1 MFRIALFVCPQT
13 LCSSLGLAMDS
24 FHLAN
29 RLAGERRFEVLRVSA
44 DGAPVALPFGRV
56 EVDGGLD
63 LAARCDLLLVPATGA
78 DVDVTFAANQPL
90 LTWLRRAPAHV
101 QLGSLC
107 SSAFL
112 LAEAGVLDD
121 LRATTHW
128 ALEAAFRE
136 RYPQVRL
143 DIDALCTDDNGR
155 LCSGG
160 AQAGL
165 DLCLYLI
172 ERHAGAALARR
183 AAATLVFEHG
193 RGRQRRFTPLL
204 PEPLPAGS
212 PLEPLLAWLE
222 DNYAQPF
229 DLATLAQ
236 RVHCSTRTLLRRFRE
251 QVGMSPNDYV
261 QRLRIASAQEALGD
275 PGRSLERIASDVGY
289 ADRASFA
296 RLFKQVCGETPGA
309 FRQRLMGRQA

>member
-29 RLAGERRFEVLRVSA
+29 RLADQPLFEVLRVSA
-44 DGAPVALPFGRV
+44 DGAPVKLSFGQVAV
-56 EVDGGLD
+56 EGGLD
-63 LAARCDLLLVPATGA
+63 LAGQCDLLLIPATGA
-78 DVDVTFAANQPL
+78 DIVATCAANLPL
-90 LTWLRRAPAHV
+90 LAWLRSAPASV

-112 LAEAGVLDD
+112 LAEAGVLDGR
-121 LRATTHW
+121 RATTHW
-128 ALEAAFRE
+128 ALEKAFRE

-143 DIDALCTDDNGR
+143 DIDALCTEDAGR

-172 ERHAGAALARR
+172 ERHAGNALARR

-275 PGRSLERIASDVGY
+275 PSRSLERIASDVGY

-309 FRQRLMGRQA
+309 FRQRVLGRQA

>member
-13 LCSSLGLAMDS
+13 LCSSLGLAMDA

-29 RLAGERRFEVLRVSA
+29 RLAGRRLFDVLRVSA
-44 DGAPVALPFGRV
+44 DGMPVILSFGRV
-56 EVDGGLD
+56 EVEGGLD
-63 LAARCDLLLVPATGA
+63 LASGCNLLLIPATGA
-78 DVDVTFAANQPL
+78 DVAATCRANQPL
-90 LTWLRRAPAHV
+90 LAWLRAAPTGV
-101 QLGSLC
+101 ELGSLC

-112 LAEAGVLDD
+112 LAEAGVLDGR
-121 LRATTHW
+121 RATTHW
-128 ALEAAFRE
+128 ALESAFRE
-136 RYPQVRL
+136 RYPQVNL
-143 DIDALCTDDNGR
+143 DIDALCTEDSGR

-204 PEPLPAGS
+204 PEPVPEGS
-212 PLEPLLAWLE
+212 ALAPLLEWLE
-222 DNYAQPF
+222 DNYAEPF
-229 DLATLAQ
+229 DLAALAQ

-251 QVGMSPNDYV
+251 QLGMTPNDYV

-275 PGRSLERIASDVGY
+275 PGRSLERIASDIGY

-296 RLFKQVCGETPGA
+296 RLFKQLCGETPGA
-309 FRQRLMGRQA
+309 FRQRLMGR

>member
-13 LCSSLGLAMDS
+13 LCSSLGLAMDA
-24 FHLAN
+24 FYLAN
-29 RLAGERRFEVLRVSA
+29 RLAGQRLFEVSRVSA
-44 DGAPVALPFGRV
+44 SGAPVDLTFGRIEV
-56 EVDGGLD
+56 EGGLER
-63 LAARCDLLLVPATGA
+63 AARCDLLLIPATGP
-78 DVDVTFAANQPL
+78 DVAATFTANQPL
-90 LTWLRRAPAHV
+90 LAWLRQSPPGV

-112 LAEAGVLDD
+112 LAEAGTLDGR
-121 LRATTHW
+121 RATTHW
-128 ALEAAFRE
+128 ALEATFRE
-136 RYPQVRL
+136 RYPQVKL
-143 DIDALCTDDNGR
+143 DIDALCTDDGGR

-172 ERHAGAALARR
+172 ERQAGAALARR

-204 PEPLPAGS
+204 PDPLPEGS
-212 PLEPLLAWLE
+212 ALAPLLEWLDE
-222 DNYAQPF
+222 NYAQPF
-229 DLATLAQ
+229 DLAALAQ

-251 QVGMSPNDYV
+251 QLGMTPNDYV
-261 QRLRIASAQEALGD
+261 QRLRIASAQQALGD
-275 PGRSLERIASDVGY
+275 PTRSLERIASDIGY

-296 RLFKQVCGETPGA
+296 RLFKQLCGETPGA
-309 FRQRLMGRQA
+309 FRQRLLGR

>member
-13 LCSSLGLAMDS
+13 LCSSLGLAMDA

-29 RLAGERRFEVLRVSA
+29 RLAGRRLFEVLRVSA
-44 DGAPVALPFGRV
+44 DGMPVALSFGHIEV
-56 EVDGGLD
+56 EGGLD
-63 LAARCDLLLVPATGA
+63 LASDCSLLLIPATGP
-78 DVDVTFAANQPL
+78 DVAATCRANQPL
-90 LTWLRRAPAHV
+90 LAWLRAAPTGV
-101 QLGSLC
+101 ELGSLC

-112 LAEAGVLDD
+112 LAEAGVLDGR
-121 LRATTHW
+121 RATTHW

-136 RYPQVRL
+136 RYPQVNL
-143 DIDALCTDDNGR
+143 DIDALCTEDGGR

-204 PEPLPAGS
+204 PEPVPEGS
-212 PLEPLLAWLE
+212 ALAPLLEWLE
-222 DNYAQPF
+222 DNYAEPF
-229 DLATLAQ
+229 DLAALAQ
-236 RVHCSTRTLLRRFRE
+236 RAHCSTRTLLRRFRE
-251 QVGMSPNDYV
+251 QLGMTPNDYV

-275 PGRSLERIASDVGY
+275 PGRSLERIASDIGY

-296 RLFKQVCGETPGA
+296 RLFKQLCGETPGA
-309 FRQRLMGRQA
+309 FRQRLLGRSA

>member
-13 LCSSLGLAMDS
+13 LCSSLGLAMDA

-29 RLAGERRFEVLRVSA
+29 RLAGRRLFEVQRVSA
-44 DGAPVALPFGRV
+44 DGAPVDLPFGRIEV
-56 EVDGGLD
+56 EGSLER
-63 LAARCDLLLVPATGA
+63 AAHSDLLLIPATGP
-78 DVDVTFAANQPL
+78 DVATIFAANQPL
-90 LTWLRRAPAHV
+90 LVWLRRSPPRV
-101 QLGSLC
+101 QLASLC

-112 LAEAGVLDD
+112 LAEAGVLDGR
-121 LRATTHW
+121 RATTHW
-128 ALEAAFRE
+128 ALEEAFRA
-136 RYPQVRL
+136 RYPQVQL
-143 DIDALCTDDNGR
+143 DIDALCTDDDGR

-172 ERHAGAALARR
+172 ERQAGAALARR

-204 PEPLPAGS
+204 PEPLPEGS
-212 PLEPLLAWLE
+212 PLAPLLEWLD

-229 DLATLAQ
+229 DLAALAQ

-251 QVGMSPNDYV
+251 QLGMSPNDYV
-261 QRLRIASAQEALGD
+261 QRLRITSAQEALGD
-275 PGRSLERIASDVGY
+275 PARSLERIASDIGY

-296 RLFKQVCGETPGA
+296 RLFKQLCGETPGA
-309 FRQRLMGRQA
+309 FRQRLLGRQA

>member
-13 LCSSLGLAMDS
+13 LCSSLGLAMDA
-24 FHLAN
+24 FYLAN
-29 RLAGERRFEVLRVSA
+29 RLAGQRLFDVSRVSA
-44 DGAPVALPFGRV
+44 SGAPVDLTFGRIEV
-56 EVDGGLD
+56 EGGLER
-63 LAARCDLLLVPATGA
+63 AARCDLLLIPATGP
-78 DVDVTFAANQPL
+78 DVTATFAANQPL
-90 LTWLRRAPAHV
+90 LAWLRQSPPGV

-112 LAEAGVLDD
+112 LAEAGTLDGR
-121 LRATTHW
+121 RATTHW
-128 ALEAAFRE
+128 ALEATFRE
-136 RYPQVRL
+136 RYPQVKL
-143 DIDALCTDDNGR
+143 DIDALCTDDGGR

-172 ERHAGAALARR
+172 ERQAGAALARR

-204 PEPLPAGS
+204 PDPLPEGS
-212 PLEPLLAWLE
+212 ALAPLLEWLDE
-222 DNYAQPF
+222 NYAQPF

-251 QVGMSPNDYV
+251 QLGMTPNDYV
-261 QRLRIASAQEALGD
+261 QRLRIASAQQALSD
-275 PGRSLERIASDVGY
+275 PARSLERIASDIGY

-296 RLFKQVCGETPGA
+296 RLFKQLCGETPGA
-309 FRQRLMGRQA
+309 FRQRLLGR